1 MVSVPE
7 ATGAGLSSRGWLGG
21 QREWERGELVGVDIG
36 SLKGAGGGLGATC
49 REGGWMFT
57 NKVSGGFEGATGEG
71 LRELLMGRL
80 CS

>member
-1 MVSVPE
+1 M
-7 ATGAGLSSRGWLGG
+7 
-21 QREWERGELVGVDIG
+21 DIG

-49 REGGWMFT
+49 RESGWMFT